1 MTGEQ
6 LDPRAISYRP
16 SLSIEDSA
24 SGFLSIKYLFIS
36 YPLDSIMNVLF
47 FVRDV
52 FLFYFRLKLS
62 KAHSCDLYVFI
73 NSDLVIRDNEI
84 LPRLFAY
91 NLRI

>member
-1 MTGEQ
+1 
-6 LDPRAISYRP
+6 
-16 SLSIEDSA
+16 
-24 SGFLSIKYLFIS
+24 
-36 YPLDSIMNVLF
+36 MNVLF
-47 FVRDV
+47 FVRNV

-73 NSDLVIRDNEI
+73 NSDLVIRDKKI

>member
-1 MTGEQ
+1 
-6 LDPRAISYRP
+6 
-16 SLSIEDSA
+16 
-24 SGFLSIKYLFIS
+24 
-36 YPLDSIMNVLF
+36 MNVLF

-62 KAHSCDLYVFI
+62 KADSCDLYVFI

>member
-6 LDPRAISYRP
+6 LDARAISYRP

-24 SGFLSIKYLFIS
+24 SGFLSINIYSFHIHWIQL
-36 YPLDSIMNVLF
+36 MNVLF